1 MCDRVSHLQKIQD
14 EARSLFARKNT
25 DYGDA
30 FATHGPI
37 GTLIRIGEK
46 IGRMQSISKRGIA
59 LVNDESLRD
68 SLLDLHN
75 YSAMAIMLLDGDNTS
90 EKENQN
96 KNQNKG
102 FISSDN
108 IVVAEAGIG
117 AIVEKNP
124 ITST

>member
-1 MCDRVSHLQKIQD
+1 
-14 EARSLFARKNT
+14 
-25 DYGDA
+25 
-30 FATHGPI
+30 
-37 GTLIRIGEK
+37 
-46 IGRMQSISKRGIA
+46 GRMQSISKRGIA

-96 KNQNKG
+96 KNQNQG
-102 FISSDN
+102 YISSDN

-117 AIVEKNP
+117 AIVEENP